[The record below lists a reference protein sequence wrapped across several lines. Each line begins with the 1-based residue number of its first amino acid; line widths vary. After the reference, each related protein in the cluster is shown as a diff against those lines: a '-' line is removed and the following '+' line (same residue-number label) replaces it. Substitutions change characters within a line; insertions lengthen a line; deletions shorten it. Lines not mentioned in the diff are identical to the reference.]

1 VRKVI
6 SECENDGEVNCSE
19 TASSNLSPISIKEYD
34 VSYAKIS
41 VNPLN
46 GNDSNKVKV
55 LGATWNFLND
65 TLHYSVQELIEFARL
80 LPMTKRFC
88 VEVVCQNI

>member
-1 VRKVI
+1 MRKVI

-46 GNDSNKVKV
+46 GNDSNKES
-55 LGATWNFLND
+55 TRC
-65 TLHYSVQELIEFARL
+65 YMEFC
-80 LPMTKRFC
+80 KRYIALQC
-88 VEVVCQNI
+88 TRADRICKIITYD